1 MAKPEWKS
9 EIGSCFDDLR
19 ILEKCRAEVD
29 AHFMRFYESVAEP
42 AFRALADEFRL
53 YKVRCRYGRA
63 KGNRFHFEA
72 SFPGRRE
79 PQFEYALWVPP
90 KAVEFSLL
98 LTVQGRTAP
107 IGKIMEKTFPFL
119 QSLPVGDILA
129 MLSDDLAH
137 DFVARYKRFVTQAA
151 LTPDGAPEAP

>member
-19 ILEKCRAEVD
+19 ILEKCRAEVG
-29 AHFMRFYESVAEP
+29 AHFTRFYESVAEP
-42 AFRALADEFRL
+42 AFLDLAGEFKR
-53 YKVRCRYGRA
+53 YKVRCRYERT
-63 KGNRFHFEA
+63 KDNHLRLEA

-79 PQFEYALWVPP
+79 AQFEYSLWVPP
-90 KAVEFSLL
+90 KAVEFSLR

-107 IGKIMEKTFPFL
+107 RGAIMEKTFPFL
-119 QSLPVGDILA
+119 PSLPVKDILA
-129 MLSDDLAH
+129 MLPEELAH
-137 DFVARYKRFVTQAA
+137 DFVARYKRFVTDAA

>member
-1 MAKPEWKS
+1 MVKPEWTY

-29 AHFMRFYESVAEP
+29 AHFIRFYESVAEP
-42 AFRALADEFRL
+42 AFRALADELKRH
-53 YKVRCRYGRA
+53 KVRCRYGRA
-63 KGNRFHFEA
+63 KDNRFRLEA

-79 PQFEYALWVPP
+79 AQFEYALWVPP
-90 KAVEFSLL
+90 KAVEFSLQ

-107 IGKIMEKTFPFL
+107 FGKIMEKTFPFL
-119 QSLPVGDILA
+119 QSLPVEDILA
-129 MLSDDLAH
+129 MVPEDLAH
-137 DFVARYKRFVTQAA
+137 DFVARYKRFVTEAA